1 MKRYI
6 LRRLIQMVPMTVLI
20 SIVSFALVFVLPG
33 DPAIAILGDEGTRNP
48 ELYRQLRSEL
58 GLDKP
63 LPLQYLDWLARV
75 VRGDLGTSVHN
86 HLPVSQVLVQHLAPT
101 LELTALAMLLALLV
115 AIPAGVIS
123 AVKPGSKA
131 DIVGTLASMAGASI
145 PNFWLGLLLIL
156 ALALRLRWLPPSGY
170 VPPAQDLGGNLRLMV
185 MPAVTLGVGIAALVM
200 RQTRSAMLEV
210 LRQEYVTTARA
221 KGVRER
227 GVLLRHA
234 LRNALIPIVTVVGLE
249 TGHLMGGA
257 VVTETIFSVPGVG
270 RLAAESIFT
279 RDFPILQA
287 VVLLMALAV
296 LLANL
301 GTDLVYS
308 WLDPRIRYR

>member
-1 MKRYI
+1 MI
-6 LRRLIQMVPMTVLI
+6 M
-20 SIVSFALVFVLPG
+20 
-33 DPAIAILGDEGTRNP
+33 
-48 ELYRQLRSEL
+48 
-58 GLDKP
+58 
-63 LPLQYLDWLARV
+63 
-75 VRGDLGTSVHN
+75 
-86 HLPVSQVLVQHLAPT
+86 
-101 LELTALAMLLALLV
+101 
-115 AIPAGVIS
+115 
-123 AVKPGSKA
+123 
-131 DIVGTLASMAGASI
+131 
-145 PNFWLGLLLIL
+145 
-156 ALALRLRWLPPSGY
+156 PS
-170 VPPAQDLGGNLRLMV
+170 
-185 MPAVTLGVGIAALVM
+185 VTLGVGIAALVM

-234 LRNALIPIVTVVGLE
+234 LRNALIPIVTVIGLE

-301 GTDLVYS
+301 GTDLVYA